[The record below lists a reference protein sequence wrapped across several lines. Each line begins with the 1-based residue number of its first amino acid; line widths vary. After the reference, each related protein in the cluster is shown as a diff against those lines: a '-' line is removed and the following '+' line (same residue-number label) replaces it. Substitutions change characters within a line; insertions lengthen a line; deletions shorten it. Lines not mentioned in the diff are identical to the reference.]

1 MSLKNPSLGPEIKL
15 LIGKV
20 PLRGS
25 TLLSPREVSTDL
37 VEGNEAINWLI
48 ENT

>member
-1 MSLKNPSLGPEIKL
+1 MPLKNPSLGPGIRL
-15 LIGKV
+15 LTRKV
-20 PLRGS
+20 PLGGS
-25 TLLSPREVSTDL
+25 TLLSPKEVSTDL